1 MHTFARTNMPRCG
14 DAQGAHLCTVSSSFL
29 PALPLLPAMPR
40 GRRRSRLRLPHRNP
54 YRKLVQDEI
63 RLAKMWHE
71 EDDMPPSDIAQ
82 LLRRDKS
89 TMTRLLVQR
98 RERKKDGRPKLLDSA
113 KIDEVVAC
121 LDHLIV
127 TADGQYEVTVDQLRR
142 NMGIWASCRTIS
154 RAMHARKHIVCISH
168 V

>member
-1 MHTFARTNMPRCG
+1 M
-14 DAQGAHLCTVSSSFL
+14 
-29 PALPLLPAMPR
+29 
-40 GRRRSRLRLPHRNP
+40 
-54 YRKLVQDEI
+54 QDEI

-71 EDDMPPSDIAQ
+71 EDDMAPSDIAQ

-98 RERKKDGRPKLLDSA
+98 RERKTDGRPKLLDSA

-127 TADGQYEVTVDQLRR
+127 TAEGQKCDPCVGFSMR
-142 NMGIWASCRTIS
+142 
-154 RAMHARKHIVCISH
+154 
-168 V
+168 